1 MRHVVQD
8 AMESLEHRPRPLSS
22 MLSAADALAFIA
34 TLPQNTAEYAAIAA
48 EAGAGAI
55 MVGIDKTDTSLPGL
69 FGSFDLLEDSI
80 DSILATSSIPVG
92 ISIGDS
98 RPLIEESWERI
109 VSKPFSF
116 VNMYAHHM
124 PPFVLED
131 SRIEKLVSVGP
142 GYMLEQ
148 VKSLSEIDEV
158 TALEAAIV
166 PPQGKNHIFS
176 ALDLATLSAL
186 SALSAKPLLA
196 RTQKKMGPRDVRS
209 ALKTGVRGISLD
221 ASALDPGIEAYRDAI
236 LTFRAIVT
244 PSAIPEP
251 QP

>member
-1 MRHVVQD
+1 
-8 AMESLEHRPRPLSS
+8 MESLEHRPRPFASLVSR
-22 MLSAADALAFIA
+22 AEALALIA
-34 TLPQNTAEYAAIAA
+34 ILPQNSTEYASTAA
-48 EAGAGAI
+48 QAGAEAI

-80 DSILATSSIPVG
+80 DSILSTTSVPVG

-98 RPLIEESWERI
+98 RPLIEENWERI

-131 SRIEKLVSVGP
+131 SRIEKLVSIGP

-148 VKSLSEIDEV
+148 VKGISELDGV

-166 PPQGKNHIFS
+166 APQGRSHIFS
-176 ALDLATLSAL
+176 ALDLATLSVLASL
-186 SALSAKPLLA
+186 SSKPLLM
-196 RTQKKMGPRDVRS
+196 RTQKKMGPSDIRS
-209 ALKTGVRGISLD
+209 VAMSGLRGISVD
-221 ASALDPGIEAYRDAI
+221 AASLDPGIEAYRDAI
-236 LTFRAIVT
+236 TTYRSQVSSSVRARQQ
-244 PSAIPEP
+244 E
-251 QP
+251 

>member
-1 MRHVVQD
+1 
-8 AMESLEHRPRPLSS
+8 MESLEHRPRPFASLVSR
-22 MLSAADALAFIA
+22 AEALALIA
-34 TLPQNTAEYAAIAA
+34 ILPQNSSEYASTAA
-48 EAGAGAI
+48 QAGAEAI

-80 DSILATSSIPVG
+80 DSILSTTSVPVG

-98 RPLIEESWERI
+98 RPLIEENWERI

-131 SRIEKLVSVGP
+131 SRIEKLVSIGP

-148 VKSLSEIDEV
+148 VKSISELDGV

-166 PPQGKNHIFS
+166 APQGRSHIFS
-176 ALDLATLSAL
+176 ALDLATLSVLASL
-186 SALSAKPLLA
+186 SSKPLLM
-196 RTQKKMGPRDVRS
+196 RTQKKMGPSDIRS
-209 ALKTGVRGISLD
+209 VARSGLRGISVD
-221 ASALDPGIEAYRDAI
+221 AASLEPGIEAYRDAI
-236 LTFRAIVT
+236 TTYRSQVS
-244 PSAIPEP
+244 PSVGAR
-251 QP
+251 QQA

>member
-1 MRHVVQD
+1 LV
-8 AMESLEHRPRPLSS
+8 SG
-22 MLSAADALAFIA
+22 ADALGLVAI
-34 TLPQNTAEYAAIAA
+34 LPQNNTEYADVAA
-48 EAGAGAI
+48 QSGADAI

-69 FGSFDLLEDSI
+69 FGSFDLMEDSI
-80 DSILATSSIPVG
+80 DSILSNTSVPVG

-98 RPLIEESWERI
+98 RPLIEENWERI

-131 SRIEKLVSVGP
+131 GRIEKLVSIGP

-148 VKSLSEIDEV
+148 VKAIAEIDGV

-166 PPQGKNHIFS
+166 APQGKNHIFS
-176 ALDLATLSAL
+176 ALDLATLGVLAGL
-186 SALSAKPLLA
+186 SSKPLLM
-196 RTQKKMGPRDVRS
+196 RTQKKMGVRDIRS
-209 ALKTGVRGISLD
+209 VIRLGLRGISVD
-221 ASALDPGIEAYRDAI
+221 AAALEPGIEAYRDAI
-236 LTFRAIVT
+236 STYRSQVISPAIQQ
-244 PSAIPEP
+244 P